1 MDLIYADANRIDL
14 GVLLNHKWDLAY
26 GKDENNFVC
35 EVLSDNH
42 VCKEGYILYIEG
54 TEYGGIID
62 KIQLGTSTETITYSG
77 RTWHGILDGH
87 VIEPDAGCD
96 YYTANGEGNEVLAD
110 LIEVMGLSG
119 LFKVSTADSGIDI
132 VQHQIRYAKGY
143 TAIRK
148 MLFEFGGKLK
158 MEYKLGFVELSVVPY
173 VDYSQDEEW
182 DSTQLDFEIERNY
195 RPVNHVIC
203 LGKGDLRNR
212 KVIHL
217 FADANGGIRPYTLTD
232 APIQDADYILDKRNQ
247 VLFGEEENSQIY
259 DCPNA
264 GETEVYTALMKRPDD
279 WTLNHGNYYRQIES
293 GYEALEPTVTTG
305 YSLQTEQPSN
315 WNKHYD
321 EYFVRSGV
329 DIDGNYEYDN
339 VSDAD
344 TVIYTKQTEK
354 PSDWEWNFG
363 EYFLHKNS
371 EYVSV
376 EEIVTETPVLLKQ
389 IPNDWTQNFANYY
402 EYYSDGL
409 TKDYRSVSGVTK
421 YVYKAQTMKPSDWN
435 TNYASYF
442 TKQKNGTYVAVSG
455 VVKGKKTVA
464 PEWKA
469 KKYFTKVSKSVAP
482 AFKKN
487 TYYRIEVVATVPV
500 WESGKYYTK
509 GTQTVPTWE
518 ENKYYTEV
526 EQKWYT
532 PFSAGWYYKKT
543 IDSYAELVQGGL
555 EILQKAYNCDTINIV
570 FDDNQ
575 DYDIGDVVGANDT
588 KTGLA
593 TWQPITKK
601 IVVIQ
606 DNTETVDYEIGE

>member
-1 MDLIYADANRIDL
+1 MDLIYADANKIDL
-14 GVLLNHKWDLAY
+14 GVLLDYKWDLAY
-26 GKDENNFVC
+26 GKDENNFIC
-35 EVLSDNH
+35 EVLTDNH

-62 KIQLGTSTETITYSG
+62 KIHLGTSAETITYSG
-77 RTWHGILDGH
+77 RTWHGILEGH
-87 VIEPDAGCD
+87 VIEPNTGCD
-96 YYTANGEGNEVLAD
+96 YYTANGEGNAVLAE
-110 LIEVMGLSG
+110 LIEWMGLSG

-132 VQHQIRYAKGY
+132 VQYQIRYQKGY

-158 MEYKLGFVELSVVPY
+158 MEYRLGFVELSVVPY

-217 FADANGGIRPYTLTD
+217 FADENGGVQPYLLSD
-232 APIQDADYILDKRNQ
+232 PPIQDADYILDKRNQ

-264 GETEVYTALMKRPDD
+264 GEMEVYTALMKRPWD
-279 WTLNHGNYYRQIES
+279 WTFNHGKYYRQTEN
-293 GYEALEPTVTTG
+293 GYEALAPTVSTV
-305 YSLQTEQPSN
+305 YVLQTEQPLN
-315 WNKHYD
+315 WNWHYN
-321 EYFVRSGV
+321 EYFIRNG
-329 DIDGNYEYDN
+329 IDVEGNYKYEN
-339 VSDAD
+339 VADDD
-344 TVIYTKQTEK
+344 TVIYTTQTET
-354 PSDWEWNFG
+354 PSDWSWNFG
-363 EYFLHKNS
+363 AYFLYQNS
-371 EYVSV
+371 EYVPV
-376 EEIVTETPVLLKQ
+376 EKIITETPVLLKT
-389 IPNDWTQNFANYY
+389 IPNDWTTNYA
-402 EYYSDGL
+402 EYYTSNGIAFS
-409 TKDYRSVSGVTK
+409 SVSGETK
-421 YVYKAQTMKPSDWN
+421 YTYKVQTVRPSDWS
-435 TNYASYF
+435 TNYVSYF
-442 TKQKNGTYVAVSG
+442 KKKKNGAYTAVTG
-455 VVKGKKTVA
+455 VTKGKKIVA

-469 KKYFTKVSKSVAP
+469 KKYYTKVSKSVAP

-509 GTQTVPTWE
+509 GTQTVPAWE
-518 ENKYYTEV
+518 EKKYYTET
-526 EQKWYT
+526 EQEWYT

-543 IDSYAELVQGGL
+543 IDSYAELVRGGL
-555 EILQKAYNCDTINIV
+555 EILEKAYNCDTINIV
-570 FDDNQ
+570 FNDNQ
-575 DYDIGDVVGANDT
+575 EYDIGDVVGANDT

-593 TWQPITKK
+593 TWQPVTKK